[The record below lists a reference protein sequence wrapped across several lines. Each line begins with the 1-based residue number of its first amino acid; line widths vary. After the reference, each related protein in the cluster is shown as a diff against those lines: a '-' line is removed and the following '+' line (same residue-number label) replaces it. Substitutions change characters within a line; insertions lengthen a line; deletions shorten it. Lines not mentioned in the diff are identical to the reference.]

1 MSPYQSAK
9 TISVELDLP
18 DIVQIDGVRVG
29 RWSMVYDEGFEIFM
43 DSGEN
48 YFAFSKYVLKK
59 NIEPKNDDD
68 ETTKG

>member
-1 MSPYQSAK
+1 
-9 TISVELDLP
+9 
-18 DIVQIDGVRVG
+18 
-29 RWSMVYDEGFEIFM
+29 MVYDEGFEIFM